1 MNIFSSTRFDIGANV
16 SYYLYTLLTFA
27 IIYRTTYHGMYN
39 HHQRVT
45 KDLEYKN
52 QALETD
58 RRLIEIRKPL
68 HGPDDT
74 EFKRN
79 VGYCRLSDE
88 LVTN

>member
-1 MNIFSSTRFDIGANV
+1 
-16 SYYLYTLLTFA
+16 
-27 IIYRTTYHGMYN
+27 MYN
-39 HHQRVT
+39 HYQRVT

-68 HGPDDT
+68 HGPNET

-79 VGYCRLSDE
+79 VGYCHMSDE
-88 LVTN
+88 LVPE

>member
-1 MNIFSSTRFDIGANV
+1 
-16 SYYLYTLLTFA
+16 
-27 IIYRTTYHGMYN
+27 MYN

-58 RRLIEIRKPL
+58 RRLIEIRKPI

-88 LVTN
+88 LVTD

>member
-1 MNIFSSTRFDIGANV
+1 M
-16 SYYLYTLLTFA
+16 FA
-27 IIYRTTYHGMYN
+27 IVCRTTYHGMYN

-88 LVTN
+88 LVTD